1 MSITRSLVATF
12 WCPYLARPH
21 IKKNHDFNRVPMLDS
36 TWPHW
41 GSSAWP
47 SLKYVVATLIIQHIL
62 ALPTPQFHIF
72 WDSWLRGML
81 VYGVSCIFTVKSITH
96 WSMTGL
102 WRYYKINPFAG
113 QNDNSCHGLSTLG
126 NLPSFQV
133 IYCWWILMV
142 PGGGQNGSNSKLP
155 DSQVRKNLG
164 QGSIDYVLDIQCKS
178 LSILVSYSIPTNG
191 YIC

>member
-1 MSITRSLVATF
+1 MLSLGRWQSPGARVLRRNKDGFSTLLKQPGGPSSNALGDHGPRTQCQLPAAGWGPRMWPSTYQRNPTSEYKHKRQGTHKTRSLCLCAGKINYSF
-12 WCPYLARPH
+12 IHDRPMT
-21 IKKNHDFNRVPMLDS
+21 I
-36 TWPHW
+36 
-41 GSSAWP
+41 
-47 SLKYVVATLIIQHIL
+47 LKT
-62 ALPTPQFHIF
+62 
-72 WDSWLRGML
+72 
-81 VYGVSCIFTVKSITH
+81 
-96 WSMTGL
+96 
-102 WRYYKINPFAG
+102 NPFAG
-113 QNDNSCHGLSTLG
+113 QNDNSCHVLSTLG

-142 PGGGQNGSNSKLP
+142 PGGGQKGSNSKLP